1 MQATR
6 HEVGMTSVRAT
17 KRVASEETACDDPS
31 MPADHPTILATSG
44 GWRSGHRTALE
55 FGPLIH
61 YAIELAGVTGRRPRL
76 CHVGTASGDQLW
88 FNARVSEAGQ
98 LIGVDVSHLNLF
110 TMPPTGDLDDFV
122 ASNDVVW
129 VNGGSV
135 ANLLAVWQVHGLGDV
150 LRRAW
155 QAGVVLGGISA
166 GSICWHVGG
175 PTDSYGPDLRLQL
188 NGLGFLP
195 YGNGVHYDSE
205 PQRRTVVHAGVA
217 SGELPLT
224 YCTDDGAGLVYRG
237 TKLVEAVSELPRAR
251 CYQVAREADEVVEQ
265 ELDTRRL

>member
-1 MQATR
+1 M
-6 HEVGMTSVRAT
+6 
-17 KRVASEETACDDPS
+17 ASDETACHDPR
-31 MPADHPTILATSG
+31 MPADQPTILATSG
-44 GWRSGHRTALE
+44 GWRSGYRTTLE

-76 CHVGTASGDQLW
+76 CHVGTASGDPLW

-98 LIGVDVSHLNLF
+98 VAGVDVCHLNLF
-110 TMPPTGDLDDFV
+110 TMPPTDDLDGFV
-122 ASNDVVW
+122 GSQDVVW

-135 ANLLAVWQVHGLGDV
+135 ANLLAVWEVHGLGPV

-175 PTDSYGPDLRLQL
+175 PTDSYGPELRLQT
-188 NGLGFLP
+188 NGLAFLP

-205 PQRRTVVHAGVA
+205 PQRRTVVHDAVAAGA
-217 SGELPLT
+217 LPLT
-224 YCTDDGAGLVYRG
+224 YCTDDGAGLLYRG
-237 TKLVEAVSELPRAR
+237 TDMVEAVAERAAAR
-251 CYQVAREADEVVEQ
+251 CYQVVRDEQAGTAVEHV
-265 ELDTRRL
+265 LDTRPL